1 MDLINLKSDVN
12 VEIIETERLDFSVEQ
27 LRDLE
32 LCMVGGGM
40 GDVQQ

>member
-1 MDLINLKSDVN
+1 MDLINVKNDVN
-12 VEIIETERLDFSVEQ
+12 AETVETERLNFSMEQ